1 MYTRI
6 LLNSDASE
14 NIPYNHPSFPVYIG
28 KRQLSNYPNYSAISH
43 WHDDLEFIQIQRGQM
58 NYMVNGQNVTLKEGD
73 GIFINSRQLHHGY
86 SMERQ
91 ECVFLCVL
99 LHPDLLCANDFF
111 TSTFVLPFL
120 YQQDFSYHLLSA
132 DCPDEN
138 RILNHIREIYEH
150 YTALPETKKEMNSF
164 FIQSHFFQ
172 LFEALYGISHITPE
186 GTHPST
192 QLDTLKAM
200 VGHIQHHYADKIT
213 LDDIASSGH
222 CCKSKCSALFHRYLK
237 KSPNQYLM
245 EYRLNKSI
253 ELLLNTDE
261 SILEIAFQTGFQ
273 GSSYFCEAFRKN
285 YAISPRQFR
294 QQKATPAS

>member
-1 MYTRI
+1 M
-6 LLNSDASE
+6 
-14 NIPYNHPSFPVYIG
+14 HPLIY
-28 KRQLSNYPNYSAISH
+28 QEAI
-43 WHDDLEFIQIQRGQM
+43 QVQRGQM
-58 NYMVNGQNVTLKEGD
+58 EYMVNGQTIPLKKGD
-73 GIFINSRQLHHGY
+73 GIFVNSRQLHHGY
-86 SMERQ
+86 SRERQ
-91 ECVFLCVL
+91 ECVFLCIL
-99 LHPDLLCANDFF
+99 LHPSLLCANEFF
-111 TSTFVLPFL
+111 TSDFVLPFL

-132 DCPDEN
+132 GCPDAN
-138 RILNHIREIYEH
+138 HILKCIREIYEQ
-150 YTALPETKKEMNSF
+150 YTALPENKKEMNSF

-172 LFEALYGISHITPE
+172 LFESLYRISSMTPE
-186 GTHPST
+186 GVHPST

-200 VGHIQHHYADKIT
+200 VGYIQHHYADKVT

-222 CCKSKCSALFHRYLK
+222 CCKSKCSALFHRYLN

-253 ELLLNTDE
+253 GLLLNTDE

-294 QQKATPAS
+294 QQKATPSP